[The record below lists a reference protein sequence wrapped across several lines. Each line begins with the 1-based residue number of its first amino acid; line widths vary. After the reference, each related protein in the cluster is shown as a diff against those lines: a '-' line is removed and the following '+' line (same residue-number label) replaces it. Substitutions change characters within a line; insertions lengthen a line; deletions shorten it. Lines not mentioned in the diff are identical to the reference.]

1 MGDMGD
7 KGDKGDSIGDLTPE
21 ELQILKH
28 ILYLII
34 LELYHGAWQASFT
47 DPREDL
53 TPELRVFSFYDKDAV
68 ALGHRLHNLSS

>member
-1 MGDMGD
+1 MGD
-7 KGDKGDSIGDLTPE
+7 KGDKGDTIGDLTPE

-34 LELYHGAWQASFT
+34 LELYHGARQASFT